1 MDRRD
6 RRSEKRL
13 RSWAASRRHFALS
26 TAVAGRVIS
35 LAGVLGRPVRN
46 AAGTQIG
53 RVSDIIVRR
62 DVGGKY
68 PPVTGV
74 LVRVRSA
81 FAIVQEADATL
92 TQTEVRLG
100 SNARVMWRPEWR
112 DDDVS
117 LARDVLHC
125 RLVGTSGV
133 CVLPAADVYLLSG
146 PQGWELAGID
156 IGVWSRGRG
165 LVGRR
170 RACDRTP

>member
-1 MDRRD
+1 VDRRD
-6 RRSEKRL
+6 RRSKKRL

-26 TAVAGRVIS
+26 TAVASRVIS

-68 PPVTGV
+68 PSVTGV
-74 LVRVRSA
+74 LVCLRSA
-81 FAIVQEADATL
+81 FAFVQHADATL

-100 SNARVMWRPEWR
+100 SIARVMWRPEWR

-117 LARDVLHC
+117 PARDVLIAGLWIHP
-125 RLVGTSGV
+125 VFASGRQPMCISSRV
-133 CVLPAADVYLLSG
+133 RK
-146 PQGWELAGID
+146 AGSWR
-156 IGVWSRGRG
+156 VSTWASG
-165 LVGRR
+165 LV
-170 RACDRTP
+170 AEDS

>member
-1 MDRRD
+1 
-6 RRSEKRL
+6 
-13 RSWAASRRHFALS
+13 
-26 TAVAGRVIS
+26 VIS

-53 RVSDIIVRR
+53 RVSDIVRR

-68 PPVTGV
+68 PSVIGV
-74 LVRVRSA
+74 LVCLRSTIA
-81 FAIVQEADATL
+81 FVQHADATL

-133 CVLPAADVYLLSG
+133 CVLPAADVYLLNG

>member
-1 MDRRD
+1 
-6 RRSEKRL
+6 
-13 RSWAASRRHFALS
+13 
-26 TAVAGRVIS
+26 VIS

-68 PPVTGV
+68 PSVTGV
-74 LVRVRSA
+74 LVCLRSA
-81 FAIVQEADATL
+81 FAFVQHADATL

-125 RLVGTSGV
+125 RLVDTCGV
-133 CVLPAADVYLLSG
+133 CVLPAADVYLLNG
-146 PQGWELAGID
+146 PQRWELAGID

-170 RACDRTP
+170 RACRPPDRVIDWTQLQASTATTCHDQ